1 MKMCQIFVGWKSLVI
16 DVFGMHNNAEF
27 VNTLEDVIR
36 KRGAMDKLISDS
48 AKVEISKRV
57 LDILRALCINDWQS
71 EPQYQHQNYAE
82 RRWGTLKMNVEWYM
96 NWRNVQANAWLLCTE
111 WCADVMNVTAEK
123 SIGWRTPLEV
133 LTGETTDIN
142 IALCFLFWDV
152 VYVKRYKNK
161 HYQGQ
166 VGSDESSEIRGRFVG
181 FSKNVGHALTFKILT
196 DDTQKIIHRSQVRL
210 ASVGENNLKLNMAA
224 GAVPEQIYIRSK
236 RDHTDPNVVLPT
248 INAFASPFVS
258 DKEELEANKAS
269 AKSPGESHSAP
280 AESTNVATSS
290 PLVETINNDEDD
302 DPEEDD
308 PPPMMTRPADDES
321 SVDSNDDEYQRC
333 NWWTGEH
340 DDDYRSPMDNT
351 PFKDMPCVEVFEPN
365 YLKAPHTR
373 EDQDKFAFD

>member
-1 MKMCQIFVGWKSLVI
+1 MKMCQIFVGRKSLVI

-27 VNTLEDVIR
+27 VVNTLEDVIR

-57 LDILRALCINDWQS
+57 LDILQALCINDWQS

-82 RRWGTLKMNVEWYM
+82 RCWGTLKANVEWYM
-96 NWRNVQANAWLLCTE
+96 NWQNVQANVWLLCTE
-111 WCADVMNVTAEK
+111 WCADVMNVTTEK

-133 LTGETTDIN
+133 LTGETTDIS

-166 VGSDESSEIRGRFVG
+166 IGSDESSKIRGRFVG
-181 FSKNVGHALTFKILT
+181 FSKNVGHALTFKIFT

-210 ASVGENNLKLNMAA
+210 ASVGENNLKLDMAA

-248 INAFASPFVS
+248 I
-258 DKEELEANKAS
+258 DEEELEANKAS
-269 AKSPGESHSAP
+269 AKLPGESHSAP
-280 AESTNVATSS
+280 AASTNVATSS

-308 PPPMMTRPADDES
+308 SPPMMTHPADDES
-321 SVDSNDDEYQRC
+321 SVDSNNDEYQRC

-340 DDDYRSPMDNT
+340 DDDYHSPMDNT
-351 PFKDMPCVEVFEPN
+351 PLKDMPCVQVLEPD